1 MAFSTSNVIG
11 GPLGNRFKLEGDWS
25 GNIGDAAGTLQLA
38 GGRVYEANFETQAT
52 SPGGPTANKV
62 PVGIVVAAPYITLQ
76 IYNHEDVTAGRFT
89 VVYS

>member
-1 MAFSTSNVIG
+1 MAFTTSNLTYS
-11 GPLGNRFKLEGDWS
+11 PLGVRSCVQGDWT

-62 PVGIVVAAPYITLQ
+62 PVGISINAPYITLQ
-76 IYNHEDVTAGRFT
+76 IYNHEDVTAGRFQ
-89 VVYS
+89 VIYG